1 MGANS
6 KGVGDQQQEPLS
18 SLAPTTSQAKSEESV
33 PGLLM
38 KVAGAIGA
46 GIGVVGFVTF
56 FGGAIVWL
64 RAREAGIPPDEAV
77 AVVPKNVLVT
87 MGASYL
93 VPASLI
99 ALGAVAV
106 LLFIHGALR
115 APSWIGATSKRR
127 EARKL
132 RYEADKAIRDAAPEE
147 KAALGARE
155 LATRLSQ
162 TYQEAKPQSAAAD
175 QLDQLRE
182 QAEAQQQVASAREE
196 TATAARGKA
205 EADSL
210 KARNAEAEAELALDP
225 KLAGAERVLERIATF
240 VVLAALPLLLDG
252 PDVQELGVID
262 FFVLLAF
269 ALGAAIVSL
278 AAYIFTERFIW
289 FGLVAF
295 VGISFYT
302 ACATFMR
309 TTKAPKAEP
318 VAVMRADLH
327 QPIIGVF
334 VADTEANVYVGT
346 FGQASDPAHMRVV
359 PRTEAT
365 DVTVGPL
372 LGLAEAKREAFELA
386 IHECREIIETAKGSA
401 TTACSKREKTYLKSS
416 LASLSA
422 GNAAAQP

>member
-1 MGANS
+1 MEAAAG
-6 KGVGDQQQEPLS
+6 GRGDGQQEPLTP
-18 SLAPTTSQAKSEESV
+18 LAPSTIQANSEESV
-33 PGLLM
+33 TGLLM

-64 RAREAGIPPDEAV
+64 RAREAGISPDEAV

-99 ALGAVAV
+99 ALAAVGV
-106 LLFIHGALR
+106 LVVIHGIVR
-115 APSWIGATSKRR
+115 GPSWIAATNSRR
-127 EARKL
+127 TARKL

-147 KAALGARE
+147 KIALSARE

-162 TYQEAKPQSAAAD
+162 TYQEAESQSDAVAP
-175 QLDQLRE
+175 LEQLRE
-182 QAEAQQQVASAREE
+182 QAAAQEQLASEREKI
-196 TATAARGKA
+196 ATAARGTA
-205 EADSL
+205 EEASL
-210 KARNAEAEAELALDP
+210 KARNAEAEAEFALGP
-225 KLAGAERVLERIATF
+225 RLAGAERVLEYIATF

-252 PDVQELGVID
+252 PDVQELGFID
-262 FFVLLAF
+262 GAILVAF

-278 AAYIFTERFIW
+278 AAYLFTEKFIW

-295 VGISFYT
+295 VGISLYT

-327 QPIIGVF
+327 QPVIGVF

-346 FGQASDPAHMRVV
+346 FAQPSDPAHMRVV

-372 LGLAEAKREAFELA
+372 LGLAEAKREALELA
-386 IHECREIIETAKGSA
+386 IHECREIVETAKGRA
-401 TTACSKREKTYLKSS
+401 TTACSKREKTYLESR
-416 LASLSA
+416 LASLAA
-422 GNAAAQP
+422 GR